1 MFNLG
6 ISGLLQQLCFAS
18 FAATVV
24 AMKSLFHLWGER
36 SDEVNALGYNHSQ
49 QLTNDSLVQV
59 AWNPRYADGIFLAIR
74 AE

>member
-6 ISGLLQQLCFAS
+6 ISDLLQQLCFAS

-24 AMKSLFHLWGER
+24 ALKSLFHLGER
-36 SDEVNALGYNHSQ
+36 SDEVMHLLATTQNESV
-49 QLTNDSLVQV
+49 VQV